1 MAKLES
7 EDYQGA
13 IVDYTKALEINPQNA
28 DNHFNRASAKLEL
41 EDYPGAINAYTNGLE
56 INPDDADDY
65 YSRGMSNIESSDPK
79 MPVLLLRKRHLL
91 ATRILLSG

>member
-41 EDYPGAINAYTNGLE
+41 EDYPGQLMLTQMG
-56 INPDDADDY
+56 
-65 YSRGMSNIESSDPK
+65 
-79 MPVLLLRKRHLL
+79 
-91 ATRILLSG
+91 